1 MMNYSSKPMQVIK
14 RNGEMEP
21 VQFDKVLE
29 RIRRAALTPTPLDV
43 DYTRL
48 AKLVIGEIH
57 DGIQT
62 GELDE
67 LAASHATSFM
77 TTHPDWAT
85 LASRLIISN
94 CQRNTPA
101 TFSEAVL
108 LAGAALDP
116 RIVAF
121 VQANASALNSMI
133 QSEKDYLISYFG
145 FKTLEKSGYLLHEGG
160 RAASPIVETP
170 QYMWLR
176 VAVGIHASAYPSAL
190 HASGGIHAPLTP
202 LTSAYPSAPSADPL
216 DLIKETYDLMSSKA
230 FTHATPTLFN
240 AGTNCPQLS
249 SCFLVAMKE
258 DSIEGIFD
266 TLKQCAQIS
275 KYSGGIGV
283 HIHNIRAAGSHIA
296 GTNGTS
302 NGIVPFLKVFNETAA
317 AVNQGGKREGS
328 IAIYLEPWHADIQQ
342 FIMLKRNSGAEDAR
356 ARKLHYALWVPDLFM
371 RRVKANEDWSLF
383 CPHEAPGLSDVVGS
397 DFNALYERYEATPGL
412 ARARVSAQ
420 KLWLDIL
427 TTQTETGEPYLVYK
441 DAANLKSNQQNLG
454 VIKSSNLC
462 VAPETLIL
470 TDKGQ
475 LPIASLE
482 GQEVRVWNGEAW
494 SLTTVHKTGESQKLI
509 TVLLDDGKSLQCT
522 PYHKFLLRD
531 FMGFSVKDARR
542 IAASDLKP
550 GIQLKSYRLPKDDN
564 YARFSPTVVSVTD
577 EGRIDDTYCF
587 NEPENHA
594 GVFNGIL
601 TGNCSEIIE
610 YSDPK
615 ETAVCNLASIGL
627 PYFLGSAAGTF
638 NFSEL
643 RRVVAVIVRNLNR
656 VIDINF
662 YPTEETKRSNMRHR
676 PIGIGVQGLADVF
689 AALRLP
695 WDSPE
700 AARLNR
706 HIFEH
711 IYFAAVSASCDLA
724 IRDGPYET
732 FPGSPASRGQLQ
744 YHLWGLKNS
753 DLLTGGELDW
763 TGLVARVME
772 HGIRNSLLMAPM
784 PTASTSQILGNNE
797 CIEPIT
803 SNFYVRRVKA
813 GEFIVINNHLI
824 NDLIARGL
832 WSHQMK
838 EMIVA
843 ANGSIQ
849 DIAAIPPDIKL
860 LYRTVW
866 ELKQRTLIDLAA
878 DRAPFIC
885 QSQSLNLFVAE
896 PSPAKLSSMHFYAW
910 EKGLKTGQ
918 YYLRTKQQVH
928 AIKFTVDPSLTA
940 SEPQVKAEENCVL
953 CSS

>member
-1 MMNYSSKPMQVIK
+1 MNYSSKPMQVIK

-101 TFSEAVL
+101 TFSEAIL

-176 VAVGIHASAYPSAL
+176 VAVGIHAVDGVHASAYP
-190 HASGGIHAPLTP
+190 
-202 LTSAYPSAPSADPL
+202 DPL

>member
-462 VAPETLIL
+462 
-470 TDKGQ
+470 
-475 LPIASLE
+475 
-482 GQEVRVWNGEAW
+482 
-494 SLTTVHKTGESQKLI
+494 
-509 TVLLDDGKSLQCT
+509 
-522 PYHKFLLRD
+522 
-531 FMGFSVKDARR
+531 
-542 IAASDLKP
+542 
-550 GIQLKSYRLPKDDN
+550 
-564 YARFSPTVVSVTD
+564 
-577 EGRIDDTYCF
+577 
-587 NEPENHA
+587 
-594 GVFNGIL
+594 
-601 TGNCSEIIE
+601 SEIIE

-732 FPGSPASRGQLQ
+732 FPGSPASRGHLQ

-763 TGLVARVME
+763 TGLVARVVE

-940 SEPQVKAEENCVL
+940 TEPQVKAEENCVL

>member
-121 VQANASALNSMI
+121 VQANASALNSMV

-176 VAVGIHASAYPSAL
+176 VAVGIHAPLAPLAPLTSAL
-190 HASGGIHAPLTP
+190 HASGGIHA
-202 LTSAYPSAPSADPL
+202 SAYPDPL

-397 DFNALYERYEATPGL
+397 EFNALYERYEATPGL

-494 SLTTVHKTGESQKLI
+494 SLTTVRKTGERQKLI

-732 FPGSPASRGQLQ
+732 FPGSPASRGHLQ

-763 TGLVARVME
+763 SGLVARVME

-940 SEPQVKAEENCVL
+940 TEPQVKAEENCVL

>member
-1 MMNYSSKPMQVIK
+1 MNYSSKPMQVIK

-176 VAVGIHASAYPSAL
+176 VAVGIHAVDGV
-190 HASGGIHAPLTP
+190 HASACP
-202 LTSAYPSAPSADPL
+202 DPL

-494 SLTTVHKTGESQKLI
+494 SLTTVRKTGERQKLI

-763 TGLVARVME
+763 SGLVARVME

-878 DRAPFIC
+878 GRAPFIC

-940 SEPQVKAEENCVL
+940 TEPQVKAEENCVL